1 MNRKKRSKFL
11 SALEDQQ
18 KEKEVLYSR
27 DVLLMMATLET
38 NYRIIKKKK
47 KADFKKSMREK

>member
-38 NYRIIKKKK
+38 NYRIIKKK
-47 KADFKKSMREK
+47 ADFKKSMKEK